1 MQEKILIVIV
11 ILLFIYV
18 IYNNDKKETLANVTV
33 IENNPD
39 NIVIQDGNIRKKVSK
54 ICTHMGC
61 TLNLN
66 KDKLECPCHGS
77 TFDLDGKVITGPA
90 RDNLE
95 VTTLSEKFEN
105 YNKFKSLE
113 W

>member
-1 MQEKILIVIV
+1 
-11 ILLFIYV
+11 
-18 IYNNDKKETLANVTV
+18 
-33 IENNPD
+33 
-39 NIVIQDGNIRKKVSK
+39 
-54 ICTHMGC
+54 MGC